1 MRAKAVATTFAMF
14 LVMSLSATASAAA
27 PPIGE
32 WHRLNTSGDPEHE
45 RLQCVE
51 VNPHWSCAYDK
62 LPEPGF
68 HIDDTVGM
76 FQGKNVTSTWICPEW
91 FASDIC
97 DNVVAVYE
105 GRATYFLDGG
115 GHFRVDQD
123 YVVTDMA
130 GQAVLIQYWIDQF
143 ACPWF
148 RTFDEA
154 VDANPNAEF
163 DCVFAP

>member
-1 MRAKAVATTFAMF
+1 MRAKASAITFAVL
-14 LVMSLSATASAAA
+14 LVALSSASAVAA
-27 PPIGE
+27 PPIGQ
-32 WHRLNTSGDPEHE
+32 WHRLNPGPQNEHE

-51 VNPHWSCAYDK
+51 TSAHWGCAYDK

-68 HIDDTVGM
+68 HIDATVGM
-76 FQGKNVTSTWICPEW
+76 FQGRNITSTWTCPVW
-91 FASDIC
+91 FTSDIC

-115 GHFRVDQD
+115 GQFRTGQD
-123 YVVTDMA
+123 YIVTDVA
-130 GQAVLIQYWIDQF
+130 GQSVLIQYWIDQF

-154 VDANPNAEF
+154 VDANPGSEF
-163 DCVFAP
+163 DCLTPPA

>member
-1 MRAKAVATTFAMF
+1 MRVKATAVTFAVL
-14 LVMSLSATASAAA
+14 LVALSSASAVAA
-27 PPIGE
+27 PPFGRA
-32 WHRLNTSGDPEHE
+32 WHRLNPGAENEHE

-51 VNPHWSCAYDK
+51 ADAHWSCAYDK

-68 HIDDTVGM
+68 HIDATVGM
-76 FQGKNVTSTWICPEW
+76 FHGRNVRSTWTCPAW
-91 FASDIC
+91 FSSDIC

-105 GRATYFLDGG
+105 GPATYFLDGG
-115 GHFRVDQD
+115 GRFRVGQHD
-123 YVVTDMA
+123 VVTDMA
-130 GQAVLIQYWIDQF
+130 GQSVTQYWIDQF

-154 VDANPNAEF
+154 VDANPGSEF

>member
-1 MRAKAVATTFAMF
+1 MRAKATAITFAVL
-14 LVMSLSATASAAA
+14 LVALSSASAVAA
-27 PPIGE
+27 PPFGQ
-32 WHRLNTSGDPEHE
+32 WHRLNPGAENEHE
-45 RLQCVE
+45 RLRCVE
-51 VNPHWSCAYDK
+51 TNAHWSCAYDK

-68 HIDDTVGM
+68 RIDETIGM
-76 FQGKNVTSTWICPEW
+76 FHGRNVTGTWTCPGW
-91 FASDIC
+91 FSSDIC

-115 GHFRVDQD
+115 GRLRVGQD

-130 GQAVLIQYWIDQF
+130 GQSVLIQYWIDQF

-154 VDANPNAEF
+154 VQTNPGSEF